1 MRGPQRQAAY
11 STLMFL
17 GGGEPKDA
25 GPPAAAAAAATDSGA
40 VAAAGN
46 IATDGE
52 VGQLR
57 GEVVALK
64 DR

>member
-1 MRGPQRQAAY
+1 
-11 STLMFL
+11 MFL

-25 GPPAAAAAAATDSGA
+25 GPPAAASAAAADSSA
-40 VAAAGN
+40 VAAAGS
-46 IATDGE
+46 IATDSE

-57 GEVVALK
+57 SEVIALK

>member
-1 MRGPQRQAAY
+1 
-11 STLMFL
+11 MFL

-57 GEVVALK
+57 SEVVALK